1 MAEIAENFKEEL
13 TCPVCLDYFS
23 RPVTLGCGHNFCRL
37 CLLKKWGEVDQ
48 PCPCPECR
56 RSFLIRDFEIN
67 HRLSRLSKMARKI
80 RPYLL
85 QLKKESAVCERHQ
98 EEQKLF
104 CKEDQTLLCVSCVQ
118 TQDHSKHTVCPIE
131 KAAEYSRDKLQ
142 KTLEL
147 LWKKVE
153 LIQNMLTEER
163 EKMLTWN
170 EQADAWRE
178 STRIQYKRFCEFLK
192 YEEKWHLHLLKMD
205 ESKNMKNLR
214 ASEAR
219 LSQYLQNLKKV
230 IIELEQNDQ
239 KTDLQLLQGVGGPL
253 VRSESLLRHHLE
265 TTNTQVSMIQITGI
279 WEMMKFFREN
289 VTLDTESACPYLIV
303 SEDMKT
309 VTHGGFQKHIPT
321 GPHQFED
328 SIILG
333 AQIFT
338 SGMHYWEVYV
348 GDSWEWSV
356 GVSMTKLETTLHKG
370 QLPAVWILGLGQGDL
385 EQRLEIIGGSAG
397 AGQNWES
404 DLGQAG
410 LEQMNGGRS
419 GQQELGGQG
428 RDQLGNSSQGV
439 NSVLKL
445 LAKSEPKST
454 SFKEFIP
461 SGVNQKDGAKEER
474 VGKGEKLKVDRG
486 SWEVNKFKQ
495 RNPEHP

>member
-1 MAEIAENFKEEL
+1 ENFKEEL

-239 KTDLQLLQGVGGPL
+239 KTDLQLLQVRLGKISKYSETIALFENTILTITPNDWGMGGVVNECPL
-253 VRSESLLRHHLE
+253 CRIILFLPDSMGTVELIIHSRFEVLKIMKLLGLF
-265 TTNTQVSMIQITGI
+265 I
-279 WEMMKFFREN
+279 EN

-356 GVSMTKLETTLHKG
+356 GVCKASLSRNTRIPFFYGDVFALTYFQKKNNYSIMTTPLSVEHEFNSPIKKIGIFLDYD
-370 QLPAVWILGLGQGDL
+370 QGSISLYDAEKHSL
-385 EQRLEIIGGSAG
+385 IFHFPSFPFCEP
-397 AGQNWES
+397 
-404 DLGQAG
+404 
-410 LEQMNGGRS
+410 
-419 GQQELGGQG
+419 
-428 RDQLGNSSQGV
+428 
-439 NSVLKL
+439 LKAMFCPCPP
-445 LAKSEPKST
+445 LA
-454 SFKEFIP
+454 
-461 SGVNQKDGAKEER
+461 EER
-474 VGKGEKLKVDRG
+474 GIPMTI
-486 SWEVNKFKQ
+486 
-495 RNPEHP
+495 NP